1 MSHKWLPG
9 PPCALHRECQEL
21 QMQTTRIQRRWR
33 TKEIGKTNCH
43 YCSLVKYKTFVMS
56 DFFNHKD
63 SFSLNFASLDVKNI
77 SVNTCKQIYSKFK
90 YSITYLP
97 KHTVVFSSKVFI
109 HSIKVLVCDQLGLGD
124 DIVFVTK
131 VDTGLNSQ

>member
-1 MSHKWLPG
+1 MNL
-9 PPCALHRECQEL
+9 
-21 QMQTTRIQRRWR
+21 
-33 TKEIGKTNCH
+33 
-43 YCSLVKYKTFVMS
+43 
-56 DFFNHKD
+56 
-63 SFSLNFASLDVKNI
+63 ASLDVKNI
-77 SVNTCKQIYSKFK
+77 SVNTCMQIYSKFK

-131 VDTGLNSQ
+131 VNAGLNREHVLVNKTSNSSDLLLL